1 MEKETKKQG
10 TFGWGKGITVAL
22 VLFMGF
28 ILTMAGIM
36 MSKGVE
42 LETEDY
48 YLKEMA
54 YEQEIQALK
63 NANNLDEKISIETD
77 DEFLI
82 VQIPDG
88 KFKDVRLE
96 LFRPNDKDQDKIYDI
111 KDSQIFMIG
120 IDELKHGQY
129 NVAISYLES
138 GIVCLQK
145 EKIFIQ

>member
-1 MEKETKKQG
+1 MGKETKKQG

-28 ILTMAGIM
+28 ILTMAGVM

-63 NANNLDEKISIETD
+63 NANSLDEKISIEM
-77 DEFLI
+77 DEDFLI
-82 VQIPDG
+82 VQIPEG
-88 KFKDVRLE
+88 KFKDVQLE
-96 LFRPNDKDQDKIYDI
+96 LFRPNDKKQDKIYNI
-111 KDSQIFMIG
+111 KGTRVFMIG
-120 IDELKHGQY
+120 KDELKHGQY
-129 NVAISYLES
+129 NIAISYLES
-138 GIVCLQK
+138 GTVCLQK